1 MTNRK
6 AGRASACVRKMPESQ
21 KSSKKQHKIY
31 NNNSNGRN
39 WQTLIPEACTG
50 VFKAVSAI
58 TACNTLLL
66 PI

>member
-1 MTNRK
+1 LRPKNAENPKFVKKTAPEFITATHVAGPGK
-6 AGRASACVRKMPESQ
+6 A
-21 KSSKKQHKIY
+21 
-31 NNNSNGRN
+31 
-39 WQTLIPEACTG
+39 LIPEACTG